1 VTVTSPLE
9 LLKTRVQGSGQL
21 LMAGGGASQLP
32 LAIAGLQ
39 QEAAAAPRPFGPV
52 RVLWRGLSV
61 SLAKDL
67 PFAGLYWCAL
77 LGILQ

>member
-1 VTVTSPLE
+1 MTATSPLE
-9 LLKTRVQGSGQL
+9 LLKTRVQGSGNL
-21 LMAGGGASQLP
+21 LTAAAGASQLP
-32 LAIAGLQ
+32 MAIAGLQ

-77 LGILQ
+77 PEHHN